1 MALRLWQA
9 TRKVLD
15 ATEGVRAVVSGLLGV
30 LSASI
35 FTAAKAAEHSHN
47 CCLMSRPSRATRPS
61 IKHWA
66 SSKI

>member
-1 MALRLWQA
+1 MALRLRQA

-15 ATEGVRAVVSGLLGV
+15 ATEGVRAVVSGLLDV
-30 LSASI
+30 PPALI

-47 CCLMSRPSRATRPS
+47 CRLVSRPSRVTGPLIR
-61 IKHWA
+61 HCG